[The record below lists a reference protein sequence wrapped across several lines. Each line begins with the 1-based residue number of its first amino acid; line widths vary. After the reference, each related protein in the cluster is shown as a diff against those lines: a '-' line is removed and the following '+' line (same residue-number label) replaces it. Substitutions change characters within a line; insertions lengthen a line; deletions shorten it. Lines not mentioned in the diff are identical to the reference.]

1 MEPVIKAKH
10 SVEYSKAK
18 NSEVDETDKPSMKQ
32 LPLAISLSNAKKFSL
47 ARTKEINAAVSDF
60 IVLDLHPIAVVDCR
74 GFNRLLNCAEPGY
87 VVPSRTF
94 IMNSLKQRYTAM
106 THTLQDHFAYVVT

>member
-1 MEPVIKAKH
+1 
-10 SVEYSKAK
+10 
-18 NSEVDETDKPSMKQ
+18 MKQ
-32 LPLAISLSNAKKFSL
+32 LPLAIGSSNAKKCSL
-47 ARTKEINAAVSDF
+47 ARTKEINAAVSEF
-60 IVLDLHPIAVVDCR
+60 IVLDLRPIAVVDGR

-106 THTLQDHFAYVVT
+106 THTLQESFRVCSNVALTTRIYRVRFASNSS